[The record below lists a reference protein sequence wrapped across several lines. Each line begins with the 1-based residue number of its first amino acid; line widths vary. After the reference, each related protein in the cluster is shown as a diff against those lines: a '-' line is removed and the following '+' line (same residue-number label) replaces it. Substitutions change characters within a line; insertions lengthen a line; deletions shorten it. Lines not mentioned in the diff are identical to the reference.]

1 MKLLL
6 LVGFVSQIRLV
17 GQPAPGA
24 NDRYRTL
31 AGRAGMAAS
40 LDGEH
45 RDARQKPK
53 ELIAALRIK
62 PGMTVVDIGTGVGY
76 MLPFLSEAVGPRGR
90 VVAEDIFP
98 DFLEKA
104 KQKASHLKNVTFVL
118 GTEKDPNLDTAFADL
133 IFILDAYHH
142 FEYPEEMLSR
152 IRRALKPGGKLAII
166 DYYKRPGAMANPNPN
181 FAVSHIRLDEADVVA
196 QVEGFGYRAVLREA
210 FLPNSQWLA
219 LFEKK

>member
-6 LVGFVSQIRLV
+6 LVGFVSQISLF

-31 AGRAGMAAS
+31 EGRAGMAAS

-76 MLPFLSEAVGPRGR
+76 MLPFLSAAVGPRGH

-104 KQKASHLKNVTFVL
+104 KQKASGLSNVSFVL

-142 FEYPEEMLSR
+142 FDYPEEMMSR

-166 DYYKRPGAMANPNPN
+166 DYYKRPGAMANANPN
-181 FAVSHIRLDEADVVA
+181 FAVTHIRLDEADVVA
-196 QVEGFGYRAVLREA
+196 QIESFGYRAVLREA